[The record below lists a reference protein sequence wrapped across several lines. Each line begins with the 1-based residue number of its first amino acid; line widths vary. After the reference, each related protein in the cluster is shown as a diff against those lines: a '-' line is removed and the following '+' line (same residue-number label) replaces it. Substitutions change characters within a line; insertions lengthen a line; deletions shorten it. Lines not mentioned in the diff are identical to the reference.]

1 MVLLESIIVLAISAV
16 IVYFAFFH
24 DYGTVETPTSP
35 NESTEE
41 ETPTSQNEDTEAVET
56 PSEDNPLDEEEV
68 IYTDPLTYDYLP
80 YAYYATIPTYY
91 YSYANYL
98 PRRRYTYPIRPHRR
112 FYGRGGRGGMRGGR
126 GGMRGGRGGGRGGMR
141 GGRGGGRGGGRR

>member
-1 MVLLESIIVLAISAV
+1 MVLLESIIAIIV
-16 IVYFAFFH
+16 IAGIATGVYFAFFH
-24 DYGTVETPTSP
+24 DYGTVETPTAPAPVP

-41 ETPTSQNEDTEAVET
+41 ETSNEEVET
-56 PSEDNPLDEEEV
+56 PDEDVEEV

-98 PRRRYTYPIRPHRR
+98 PRRRYSYPIRPHRR
-112 FYGRGGRGGMRGGR
+112 FYGRGGMRGGR
-126 GGMRGGRGGGRGGMR
+126 GGMRGGRGGMRGGGMR
-141 GGRGGGRGGGRR
+141 GGRGGGGRGGRR